1 MARVEVPVKRV
12 SRLSASS
19 YTAAQAV
26 NGDVANGMQMVND
39 GATVLVVSSSSG
51 APQTIETIIVES
63 IDFSVPPPITITVA
77 ANAAFAVVG
86 PFPTNLYGN
95 ILEFDVSSALMD
107 FGGFSLL

>member
-19 YTAAQAV
+19 FTAAQAV
-26 NGDVANGMQMVND
+26 NGDVANGMRMFND

-51 APQTIETIIVES
+51 ASQAIETIIVES
-63 IDFSVPPPITITVA
+63 IDFSVPPPIVITIA

-86 PFPTNLYGN
+86 PFPTSLYGN
-95 ILEFDVSSALMD
+95 VLEFDVSSALMD